1 MKKALVFVALVVA
14 SQTGLAARIPQP
26 TATDQR
32 IREVVYNGS
41 EVYEVT
47 GS

>member
-1 MKKALVFVALVVA
+1 MKKLIVLVALAVA

-32 IREVVYNGS
+32 IRQVVYNAS
-41 EVYEVT
+41 
-47 GS
+47 